1 MADRWGGRL
10 FKAGAVF
17 LLLLG
22 LIHALS
28 LFGSPLPKNETEKQ
42 LLDLVHN
49 YKFNVMGSMR
59 TYDDF
64 TRGFSISFM
73 LAALVMGGLGLVL
86 RRERAGLLKR
96 VALIYMAWLAAMSA
110 VSLRYF
116 FVFPTTCLLIALV
129 IFVLSWSKLPA
140 ETRVG

>member
-1 MADRWGGRL
+1 MADKWGRRL
-10 FKAGAVF
+10 FDAGAVF

-22 LIHALS
+22 LIHSLS
-28 LFGSPLPKNETEKQ
+28 LLGKPLPKNETEKQ
-42 LLDLVHN
+42 LLDLVYT

-64 TRGFSISFM
+64 MRGFSISFM
-73 LAALVMGGLGLVL
+73 LASLVMGGLGLAL
-86 RRERAGLLKR
+86 RRERAALLKR
-96 VALIYMAWLAAMSA
+96 VALFYAAWLAVMSA

-116 FVFPTTCLLIALV
+116 FVFPTTCLLLALV
-129 IFVLSWSKLPA
+129 IFVLSWIKLPA